1 MSWGSG
7 ERITLTHRVSRVR
20 LQRRWNVQLQ
30 QTNRTSIGDG
40 QAAIN
45 YVTINGHNV
54 STHNATMTIEHALMR
69 MRGEGVGVYQAVSL

>member
-1 MSWGSG
+1 M
-7 ERITLTHRVSRVR
+7 
-20 LQRRWNVQLQ
+20 QLQ
-30 QTNRTSIGDG
+30 QTNRTSIGDR

-69 MRGEGVGVYQAVSL
+69 AREDGVCIDYQAVPL